1 MGKNITVCRAGGRT
15 LGSYQVCLTCPEH
28 LCIRGWVEPPQFLGP
43 RRQGALG
50 EVPGAGAGPRPCSA
64 CCTYSLPGALIRGAA
79 LAGGAANCSGRSR
92 PSPGPSLSRPCAP
105 LARAAGAVSSPSCA
119 HAHPGTSGVRP
130 CCCTR
135 PSAHLSV
142 SAHCTHAEPSAG
154 AGARPLL
161 PAGTLGS
168 GSLSGTVCH
177 AGRGTGPSLGVTKGG
192 EREQVQ
198 WSLHTHMEAVP
209 EDCKSVRGRL
219 APPSAL
225 HARALTLAGVMPADR
240 ERVGEARV
248 GRNCC

>member
-1 MGKNITVCRAGGRT
+1 MQRKAPAVPRSVP
-15 LGSYQVCLTCPEH
+15 L
-28 LCIRGWVEPPQFLGP
+28 PPL
-43 RRQGALG
+43 R
-50 EVPGAGAGPRPCSA
+50 
-64 CCTYSLPGALIRGAA
+64 
-79 LAGGAANCSGRSR
+79 
-92 PSPGPSLSRPCAP
+92 SPGQGCEGRVLAQLCPCPSRDQRGSALLLHPPLCTSLS
-105 LARAAGAVSSPSCA
+105 V
-119 HAHPGTSGVRP
+119 T
-130 CCCTR
+130 
-135 PSAHLSV
+135 
-142 SAHCTHAEPSAG
+142 AEPSAG

-225 HARALTLAGVMPADR
+225 HARALTLAGAMPADR
-240 ERVGEARV
+240 EGVGEARV